1 LLANLSRNLRETPF
15 PARAESVLALS
26 EVQKA
31 IVETR
36 FVERSTRSF
45 LDRSLRESLGRQ
57 FAVWVGGRRIWLLR
71 VSIGLTYLWF
81 GSLKF
86 SAGMS
91 PAEALATT
99 TMSAL
104 THGLVPAFASLRML
118 AIWECAVGLCFITG
132 RWFRLGLR
140 LLYAHMAGTTTALF
154 LWPSQLFTH
163 IPYQPTLE
171 GQYIIKNL
179 VFIAAAAVLGGA
191 VSEEPL

>member
-1 LLANLSRNLRETPF
+1 MTMRETPVF
-15 PARAESVLALS
+15 GQRRRLSCARSSFATSS
-26 EVQKA
+26 
-31 IVETR
+31 
-36 FVERSTRSF
+36 FVRSW
-45 LDRSLRESLGRQ
+45 RESLGRH

-71 VSIGLTYLWF
+71 LSIGLTYFWF

-86 SAGMS
+86 GLGTS

-99 TMSAL
+99 TIGLL
-104 THGLVPAFASLRML
+104 THGLLPAAVSLRLL
-118 AIWECAVGLCFITG
+118 ALWECGIGLCFITG
-132 RWFRLGLR
+132 RWFRTGLR
-140 LLYAHMAGTTTALF
+140 LMYLHMAGTTTALF